1 MNVIY
6 LSADWCGPCKMFKP
20 VVQQVSQESGVPI
33 HYVNVDYDTSFTEK
47 YNIKSIPT
55 IIILDGSGQV
65 LFQNSGVM
73 SRDQLLSTLTKFK

>member
-20 VVQQVSQESGVPI
+20 VVQQVSQESGVPV

>member
-33 HYVNVDYDTSFTEK
+33 QYVNVDYDTSFTEK